1 MEEFIPLIEFYRKKV
16 ERNPQL
22 LSSHA
27 VLSEY
32 LILNGNYDEATLIS
46 LKSLLLSP
54 YYIRSQID
62 LSISYL
68 MKNDFKSSEIELK
81 QALKIDPENDC
92 VYFLL
97 GLIYYVLGV
106 YDIAIRYL
114 SEGFDYNPKNIYIRK
129 LYSLITNKDLPDI
142 SVFKEIETKV
152 YNGFISSNEMKKIKE
167 ENGNKK
173 PYEVLYAYSLRNED
187 RLLEAIEELERIL
200 IYHPYYPKALFIT
213 GKFHEMA
220 GNRRKKDEYWERC
233 YEVDPLKD
241 FIKAISSGYENYHFD
256 IKDFEEL
263 IALKDS
269 LYEKIFNNFV
279 KEKEVIV
286 EKKIE
291 IPKIEKEEVK
301 PEVEILE
308 EEKIEEKIIEEEI
321 KEEIPEEV
329 KTQEV
334 PIIQKTEEVVEIK
347 DKDYYKKLGDE
358 YLKKGMYKEAIEMF
372 TKALNLSKERK

>member
-1 MEEFIPLIEFYRKKV
+1 MEELIPLIEFYRKKV

-46 LKSLLLSP
+46 LKSLLVLPSF
-54 YYIRSQID
+54 IRSQID

-97 GLIYYVLGV
+97 GLIYYILGV
-106 YDIAIRYL
+106 NDIAIKYL
-114 SEGFDYNPKNIYIRK
+114 KEGFDYNPKNVFIRK
-129 LYSLITNKDLPDI
+129 LYSLITNEELPDI
-142 SVFKEIETKV
+142 SKFKDTETKV

-173 PYEVLYAYSLRNED
+173 PYEVLYAYTLRNED
-187 RLLEAIEELERIL
+187 RLMEAIEELERIL
-200 IYHPYYPKALFIT
+200 IYHPYYPKALFIL
-213 GKFHEMA
+213 GKFQEMA
-220 GNRRKKDEYWERC
+220 GNRRKKDEYWEKC

-241 FIKAISSGYENYHFD
+241 FIKAFSQGYENYHFD
-256 IKDFEEL
+256 KRDFEEL
-263 IALKDS
+263 VSLKDK
-269 LYEKIFNNFV
+269 LYEKIYKTFV
-279 KEKEVIV
+279 KEKEYIIEKIE

-291 IPKIEKEEVK
+291 IPQIEVEEIKEEELEEIKEETKISEEELIKEEIVEKEEVK
-301 PEVEILE
+301 LQTKQEVE
-308 EEKIEEKIIEEEI
+308 
-321 KEEIPEEV
+321 
-329 KTQEV
+329 
-334 PIIQKTEEVVEIK
+334 EIK
-347 DKDYYKKLGDE
+347 DKEYYKKLGDE

>member
-1 MEEFIPLIEFYRKKV
+1 MIEFYRKKV

-62 LSISYL
+62 LSMSYL

-106 YDIAIRYL
+106 NDISIRYL
-114 SEGFDYNPKNIYIRK
+114 TEGFDYNPKNIYIRK

-152 YNGFISSNEMKKIKE
+152 YNGFISSNEMKKTKE
-167 ENGNKK
+167 ENRNKK

-187 RLLEAIEELERIL
+187 RLLEAIDELERIL

-241 FIKAISSGYENYHFD
+241 FIKVISSSYENYHFD
-256 IKDFEEL
+256 KKDFEEL
-263 IALKDS
+263 IALKDI
-269 LYEKIFNNFV
+269 LYEKIFTNFV
-279 KEKEVIV
+279 KEKEVIA

-291 IPKIEKEEVK
+291 FPQIEKEEIK
-301 PEVEILE
+301 PEIEILE
-308 EEKIEEKIIEEEI
+308 EQKIVEKVIEDKI
-321 KEEIPEEV
+321 KEEIVEEV
-329 KTQEV
+329 KIQEV
-334 PIIQKTEEVVEIK
+334 PIIQKTEEVEEIK